1 MLAVPLAARHAAAAA
16 VAVPLLQPTL
26 AALLQPTLA
35 ALLQPPS
42 QRRAA
47 AARRSPRC
55 CCCRRSAAGKARAA
69 AASPYLRGEER
80 GGEVRGS
87 CET

>member
-16 VAVPLLQPTL
+16 IAAPLLQPTL
-26 AALLQPTLA
+26 AELVQPTLA
-35 ALLQPPS
+35 ALVQPPS
-42 QRRAA
+42 QHRAA
-47 AARRSPRC
+47 AAHRFPRC
-55 CCCRRSAAGKARAA
+55 CCRRHSAAGKARAA
-69 AASPYLRGEER
+69 TASPYLREEER